1 MARIA
6 FSIRFLLISTL
17 LTLLSTAALAQY
29 GASLE
34 GTVTDKS
41 GAVVAGANVTATNQ
55 ATGVSRNTATGES
68 GFYRITG
75 LPPGNYTVSVDAG
88 NFKKSSTPNVEV
100 IAETVNAA
108 NVILQTGSASETV
121 TVSAAFGEELQTE
134 SASVTGTITSQQIV
148 ELPDYG
154 RDPYALIRMAPG
166 IFSDYSRQ
174 GNGNAQPIPQQVG
187 PGGSNSQIFQT
198 ENQVQAI
205 ANGQRV
211 SANNFMLDGVS
222 INSLEWG
229 GAAVITPSQES
240 IQEVTVSSSSYSA
253 QDGRNS
259 GAQVK
264 VISQSGANR
273 LHGSGFFKINDKGL
287 NAFNKFYGPN
297 NVTPIP
303 TNTCEVGTPSKFTI
317 AHSHCPERVDQKY
330 RDFAGSF
337 GGPII
342 KNKLFFF
349 FSYEGVRLN
358 NTVPLLSQT
367 LETPQFEQYVIK
379 NNPGSIAAK
388 IFSTPGIA
396 PRITSTLSEFD
407 CCSLITNPS
416 DPNYHPL
423 GAWYSAR
430 NFNFP
435 SPIGQAIGNGP
446 DGIPDWGIFDLTLPN
461 SSSGNQYNGR
471 VDYAQGNNQF
481 FASTYIVRLNN
492 FNGGQRP
499 IDDLTLKPDNY
510 VATIGWTRTISGTM
524 LNEVRANFT
533 RWGFSQ
539 LQPTGNTN
547 YGIPQIEVFDFDIAV
562 PPGPGFGQN
571 NSFIGIGQSGTTP
584 GALAQNT
591 YGLAETFSWV
601 RNRHAW
607 KFGVEA
613 RRQQNNNDE
622 PGAERPLYQFR
633 GLLNFAND
641 ACCFNEQVQVNPTG
655 GPVNGQRYFRDGDYS
670 VFAQDDWKVRPNL
683 TVNLGLRWE
692 YFAPLTEAKGTLS
705 NYIFGSDGYI
715 NGFVCGPVA
724 PLTRCKNGNQLYQP
738 IRHDFGPR
746 LGFAW
751 SPNRYESKVVFRG
764 GFGIVFNRNSDVVF
778 DNVRQD
784 TPYSASA
791 QSCCYF
797 DPTPFGKGP
806 PLIGPPPG
814 SNILYSLGANTQAT
828 SFPVNPAFA
837 HGVNSQGALCSDALC
852 DTTNQ
857 VQLFGALPNEPNP
870 YVYIFSLET
879 QLEPMR
885 NLVAK
890 LGYQGSRSRKLVR
903 TIDLNRLMPGD
914 TFDGNKD
921 DKQTVGSNG
930 QPCGPTNPTCLA
942 VHLTGNPLFSNI
954 LFPLPDVN
962 ASYDAAVFSANYRM
976 SHGLQFGA
984 NYSWSHAID
993 TASYEI
999 GFQQTD
1005 PGNQL
1010 IDRGNS
1016 DFDIRQNFVANAL
1029 WDIPIFRGRHDFLG
1043 SMLGGWTV
1051 SGIMSKHSGFP
1062 YAALIGCCDV
1072 NTDRNGDGYLPDL
1085 PFAYNGGVIANPS
1098 KQQWMNGVFP
1108 TCNAVNGQVTPASCP
1123 SFDIVTRGPGCR
1135 CRNIFTGP
1143 GYTSIDIALGKE
1155 FALPREG
1162 AKLAI
1167 RANFF
1172 NIFNI
1177 LNLAPLIPATAQTD
1191 ITNNGTA
1198 GNNTGQFGHAPRWPR
1213 WEGHRVPGQAELLA
1227 FALPPGG
1234 ERKFAARASPLR

>member
-1 MARIA
+1 MTRI
-6 FSIRFLLISTL
+6 SLTIRFVLISAV
-17 LTLLSTAALAQY
+17 LTFFSSTALAQY
-29 GASLE
+29 GSSLE

-41 GAVVAGANVTATNQ
+41 GAVVANANVTATDQ
-55 ATGVSRNTATGES
+55 ATGVSHSTVTGTS

-75 LPPGNYTVSVDAG
+75 LQPGMYTVSVDASG
-88 NFKKSSTPNVEV
+88 FKKSSTPNIEV
-100 IAETVNAA
+100 VAEAVNGA
-108 NVILQTGSASETV
+108 NVMVQTGSASETV
-121 TVSAAFGEELQTE
+121 TVTASTNEELQTE

-166 IFSDYSRQ
+166 VFSDYSRQ
-174 GNGNAQPIPQQVG
+174 GNGNAQAIPQQVG

-229 GAAVITPSQES
+229 GAAVITPNQES
-240 IQEVTVSSSSYSA
+240 IQEVSVSSSSYSA

-264 VISQSGANR
+264 VISRSGANR
-273 LHGSGFFKINDKGL
+273 FHGSAFAKINDKGL

-297 NVTPIP
+297 DVSPIP
-303 TNTCEVGTPSKFTI
+303 LNTCEAGTSSKFTI
-317 AHSHCPERVDQKY
+317 MAVHCPERVDQKY
-330 RDFAGSF
+330 RDYAGSI

-358 NTVPLLSQT
+358 NTVPLLAQT
-367 LETPQFEQYVIK
+367 LETPQFEQYVVQ

-396 PRITSTLSEFD
+396 PRITSVVSETN
-407 CCSLITNPS
+407 CCSLIPG
-416 DPNYHPL
+416 YGL
-423 GAWYSAR
+423 GRWYPAG
-430 NFNFP
+430 P
-435 SPIGQAIGNGP
+435 PATGNGP
-446 DGIPDWGIFDLTLPN
+446 TTGANAIPDWGVFDLTIPN

-471 VDYAQGNNQF
+471 VDYTQGNNQF

-492 FNGGQRP
+492 LNGGQRP

-524 LNEVRANFT
+524 LNELRANFT
-533 RWGFSQ
+533 RYDFDQ
-539 LQPTGNTN
+539 LQPTGQTN
-547 YGIPQIEVFDFDIAV
+547 YGIPQIRLFDFDIGAG
-562 PPGPGFGQN
+562 GPSFGSN
-571 NSFIGIGQSGTTP
+571 DSFIGIGQSGTTP

-622 PGAERPLYQFR
+622 PGAERPQYQFR

-641 ACCFNEQVQVNPTG
+641 ACCFYEQVQVNPTG
-655 GPVNGQRYFRDGDYS
+655 GPVNGQRYFRDADYGLF
-670 VFAQDDWKVRPNL
+670 VQDDWKVRPNL
-683 TVNLGLRWE
+683 TVNLGVRWE
-692 YFAPLTEAKGTLS
+692 YFTPLTEAHNMLS

-715 NGFVCGPVA
+715 NGTVCGPVA
-724 PLTRCKNGNQLYQP
+724 PLTPCRNGNQLYQP

-751 SPNRYESKVVFRG
+751 SPDRYQGKTVFRG

-784 TPYSASA
+784 TPFSALAS
-791 QSCCYF
+791 SCCFF
-797 DPTPFGKGP
+797 DPGP
-806 PLIGPPPG
+806 IVGPPPG

-828 SFPVNPAFA
+828 SFPVNPAYSN
-837 HGVNSQGALCSDALC
+837 GISPQGALCASAGC
-852 DTTNQ
+852 ASTNQ
-857 VQLFGALPNEPNP
+857 VSLFGAFPNQPNP

-879 QLEPMR
+879 QLEPVR
-885 NLVAK
+885 NLVTK

-903 TIDLNRLMPGD
+903 TIDLNRLIPGD

-921 DKQTVGSNG
+921 NMQTVGSNG
-930 QPCGPTNPTCLA
+930 QPCGPTNPTCPA
-942 VHLTGNPLFSNI
+942 DRLTGNPLFSN
-954 LFPLPDVN
+954 LYFPIPDVN

-976 SHGLQFGA
+976 THGIQFGA
-984 NYSWSHAID
+984 NYTWSHAID
-993 TASYEI
+993 TASFEI

-1010 IDRGNS
+1010 LDRGNS
-1016 DFDIRQNFVANAL
+1016 DFDVRQNFVAYAL

-1043 SMLGGWTV
+1043 SALGGWTL
-1051 SGIMSKHSGFP
+1051 SGLMSKHTGFP
-1062 YAALIGCCDV
+1062 YSALIGTC
-1072 NTDRNGDGYLPDL
+1072 NPSNDRNGDGYCPDE
-1085 PFAYNGGVIANPS
+1085 PFAYFGGVIASPT

-1108 TCNAVNGQVTPASCP
+1108 TCNSISGNITPASCP
-1123 SFDIVTRGPGCR
+1123 DFDVATRGPGCR

-1143 GYTSIDIALGKE
+1143 GYTSIDMALGKE
-1155 FALPREG
+1155 FALREE

-1191 ITNNGTA
+1191 IFNNGPA
-1198 GNNTGQFGHAPRWPR
+1198 GNNNGQFGHAPD
-1213 WEGHRVPGQAELLA
+1213 GLAGRVIEFQARLS
-1227 FALPPGG
+1227 F
-1234 ERKFAARASPLR
+1234 

>member
-1 MARIA
+1 MTHVAS
-6 FSIRFLLISTL
+6 SIRLFFISTIL
-17 LTLLSTAALAQY
+17 IALSGSALAQY

-41 GAVVAGANVTATNQ
+41 GAVVPSATVTVTNQ
-55 ATGVSRNTATGES
+55 ATGVSHSEITGPA

-75 LPPGNYTVSVDAG
+75 LPPGSYKVDVEAAG
-88 NFKKSSTPNVEV
+88 FKKNSTPNVEV
-100 IAETVNAA
+100 TAEAVNGA

-121 TVSAAFGEELQTE
+121 TVTAATAEELQTE
-134 SASVTGTITSQQIV
+134 TANVTGTITSQQIV

-154 RDPYALIRMAPG
+154 RDPYALVRLTPG

-174 GNGNAQPIPQQVG
+174 GNGNAQAIPQQVG

-229 GAAVITPSQES
+229 GAAVITPNQES

-264 VISQSGANR
+264 VISQSGTNR

-297 NVTPIP
+297 NIP
-303 TNTCEVGTPSKFTI
+303 VSSITCETGTPSAFTI
-317 AHSHCPERVDQKY
+317 TASHCPDRVDQKY

-342 KNKLFFF
+342 KDKLFFF
-349 FSYEGVRLN
+349 FSYEGVRLQ
-358 NTVPLLSQT
+358 NTVPVRSVT
-367 LETPQFEQYVIK
+367 LDTPQFEQYVVT

-388 IFSTPGIA
+388 IFSTPGIT
-396 PRITSTLSEFD
+396 PRITSTVFETD

-416 DPNYHPL
+416 DPNYHPV
-423 GAWYSAR
+423 GAWYAAGNSQK
-430 NFNFP
+430 
-435 SPIGQAIGNGP
+435 GEAIGNGP
-446 DGIPDWGIFDLTLPN
+446 DGIPDWGVFDLTVPN
-461 SSSGNQYNGR
+461 SSTGNQYNGR
-471 VDYAQGNNQF
+471 VDYTKGNNQF

-499 IDDLTLKPDNY
+499 IQDLTLTPDNY
-510 VATIGWTRTISGTM
+510 AATIGWTRAISGTM
-524 LNEVRANFT
+524 LNELRANFT
-533 RWGFSQ
+533 RFAFDQ
-539 LQPTGNTN
+539 LQPVGLTN
-547 YGIPQIEVFDFDIAV
+547 FGIPQIELFDFDISA
-562 PPGPGFGQN
+562 GGTGFGEN
-571 NSFIGIGQSGTTP
+571 DSFLGLAQSGTTP
-584 GALAQNT
+584 GNLAQNT

-601 RNRHAW
+601 RNKHAW

-622 PGAERPLYQFR
+622 PGAERPQYKFR

-641 ACCFNEQVQVNPTG
+641 ACCFAYQVGVNPTG
-655 GPVNGQRYFRDGDYS
+655 GSLNGQRYFRDADYS

-692 YFAPLTEAKGTLS
+692 YFSPLTEADGTLS
-705 NYIFGSDGYI
+705 NYIYGSDGYI
-715 NGFVCGPVA
+715 NGSVCGPVA
-724 PLTRCKNGNQLYQP
+724 PLTRCKNGNQLYNP
-738 IRHDFGPR
+738 DYRGFGPR

-751 SPNRYESKVVFRG
+751 SPDRYQGKTVFRG
-764 GFGIVFNRNSDVVF
+764 GFGIVFNRNSDVIF

-784 TPYSASA
+784 TPFSGLAA
-791 QSCCYF
+791 ICPPNCYF
-797 DPTPFGKGP
+797 DPTPFPQP
-806 PLIGPPPG
+806 PLVGPPPG
-814 SNILYSLGANTQAT
+814 SNIIYSLGASKQAT
-828 SFPVNPAFA
+828 SFPLNPAFSN
-837 HGVNSQGALCSDALC
+837 GVTPQGALCSDAGC
-852 DTTNQ
+852 TTTNP
-857 VQLFGALPNEPNP
+857 VSLYGALPNEPNP

-885 NLVAK
+885 NLVVK
-890 LGYQGSRSRKLVR
+890 LGYQGSRSRKLIR
-903 TIDLNRLMPGD
+903 TIDLNRFMPGD
-914 TFDGNKD
+914 TFDGTLDQYQND
-921 DKQTVGSNG
+921 GSNG
-930 QPCGPTNPTCLA
+930 QPCGPTNPTCLFP
-942 VHLTGNPLFSNI
+942 HPTGNHLFSN
-954 LFPLPDVN
+954 LYFPLPDVN
-962 ASYDAAVFSANYRM
+962 ASYDAGVFSANYKT
-976 SHGLQFGA
+976 SHGVEFGS
-984 NYSWSHAID
+984 NYTWSHAID
-993 TASYEI
+993 TASFEI

-1005 PGNQL
+1005 PSNQL
-1010 IDRGNS
+1010 LDRGNS
-1016 DFDIRQNFVANAL
+1016 DFDIRQNFVAYAL
-1029 WDIPIFRGRHDFLG
+1029 WEMPVFRGRHDFLG
-1043 SMLGGWTV
+1043 SALGGWAIT
-1051 SGIMSKHSGFP
+1051 GLMSKHSGFP
-1062 YAALIGCCDV
+1062 YSALIGTC
-1072 NTDRNGDGYLPDL
+1072 NQNNDRNGDGYCPDE
-1085 PFAYNGGVIANPS
+1085 PFAYFGGVIANPS
-1098 KQQWMNGVFP
+1098 KQQWINGVFP
-1108 TCNAVNGQVTPASCP
+1108 TCNSISGNVTPASCP
-1123 SFDIVTRGPGCR
+1123 DFDVATRGPGCR

-1143 GYTSIDIALGKE
+1143 GYSSIDMTLGKE

-1191 ITNNGTA
+1191 IINNGPA
-1198 GNNTGQFGHAPRWPR
+1198 GDNTGQFGHSSDGLA
-1213 WEGHRVPGQAELLA
+1213 GRVIEFQARLS
-1227 FALPPGG
+1227 F
-1234 ERKFAARASPLR
+1234 